1 MKQANFPKE
10 IEQIL
15 RKIPESHSEYFR
27 DYFQNAP
34 DELLGA
40 MCLETR
46 KAGRLLTEE
55 NEPIEKVYFLLE
67 GEVKAVDFRVKGAT
81 YEFAHFGPVTGLGSM
96 ECLFD
101 LKSYTTTLVTVTSC
115 TLVSAPRAVFEAWV
129 KNCVPALLKE
139 TKNMQL
145 CLLDQARE
153 SRVMMMLNG
162 TERLIYLLTKRCDE
176 LGRREE
182 YLLSVNRQELAEQ
195 SGSSVK
201 TVNRSMKKLEES
213 GLVLRVGHKVKITQ
227 KQYAAMQECLDE
239 ILNYTSK

>member
-1 MKQANFPKE
+1 MKQPNFPKE

-15 RKIPESHSEYFR
+15 RKIPEFYSGYFR

-46 KAGRLLTEE
+46 KAGRLLAEE

-67 GEVKAVDFRVKGAT
+67 GEVKAVDFRVKGTA

-101 LKSYTTTLVTVTSC
+101 LKNYMATLVTMASC
-115 TLVSAPRAVFEAWV
+115 TFVSIPRSIFESWMKSDAPT
-129 KNCVPALLKE
+129 LLRE
-139 TKNMQL
+139 TRSMQRY
-145 CLLDQARE
+145 LLDYTRE
-153 SRVMMMLNG
+153 SRVMMLLNG
-162 TERLIYLLTKRCDE
+162 TERLIYLLIKRCDE
-176 LGRREE
+176 QGRREE
-182 YLLSVNRQELAEQ
+182 YLLPVNRQELAEQ

-213 GLVLRVGHKVKITQ
+213 GFVLRVGHKVKITQ
-227 KQYAAMQECLDE
+227 KQYAAMQGHLGE

>member
-1 MKQANFPKE
+1 MKQPNFPKE

-15 RKIPESHSEYFR
+15 RKIPEFHGEYFR
-27 DYFQNAP
+27 DYFRDAP

-46 KAGRLLTEE
+46 QTGRLLTEE
-55 NEPIEKVYFLLE
+55 NEPIEKVYFILE
-67 GEVKAVDFRVKGAT
+67 GEVKAVDFRVKGAA

-101 LKSYTTTLVTVTSC
+101 LKNYMTTLMTVTSC
-115 TLVSAPRAVFEAWV
+115 TLVSIPRAIFETWM
-129 KNCVPALLKE
+129 KNNAPALVKE
-139 TKNMQL
+139 TKSMQHY
-145 CLLDQARE
+145 LLGYTRE
-153 SRVMMMLNG
+153 SRVMMLLNG

-176 LGRREE
+176 MGHREE
-182 YLLSVNRQELAEQ
+182 YLLAVNRQELAEQ

-213 GLVLRVGHKVKITQ
+213 DFVLRVGHKVKITQ
-227 KQYAAMQECLDE
+227 NQYAAMRVHLDA
-239 ILNYTSK
+239 ILNSTSK